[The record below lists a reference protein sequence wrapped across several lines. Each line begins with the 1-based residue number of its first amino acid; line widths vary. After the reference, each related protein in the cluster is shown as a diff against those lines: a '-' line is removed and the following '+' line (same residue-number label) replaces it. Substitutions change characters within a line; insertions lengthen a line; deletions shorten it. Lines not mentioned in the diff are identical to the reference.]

1 MSNRFVATQ
10 DGSISATQADLG
22 ELYHNRQGA
31 YTEALVNYASPT
43 IELLGQDL
51 LGQDL
56 LGHDSLGHD
65 LPGQDLPQALVMLD
79 ICFGLGYNTLVLLE
93 LLSKLDKDLRLTV
106 TAVDND
112 PDFVAEA
119 LPLVLE
125 QTQFRCFDK
134 AVKHNL
140 LIAFRDQHWHKF
152 FVGKVEVR
160 ARLLAKDLRLTLS
173 EDLKDSK
180 VGLIY
185 HDPFAPQKVPV
196 LWTSEVFGH
205 YKAMLQLAPGALFTY
220 ASAGAVRG
228 AMLENQFCIYQ
239 TAKLGGKNGGTLAT
253 TKPLTQAQL
262 DRAQPGSIALLPQSE
277 QIRLQKSSR
286 VPFRDIHGTTPEQ
299 MRKARE
305 AEQRLM
311 LEKSKNLN
319 DSGS

>member
-10 DGSISATQADLG
+10 DGSISATQEDLG

-31 YTEALVNYASPT
+31 YTEALVNYARPT
-43 IELLGQDL
+43 LELLGQNPL
-51 LGQDL
+51 EE
-56 LGHDSLGHD
+56 
-65 LPGQDLPQALVMLD
+65 LVMLD

-93 LLSKLDKDLRLTV
+93 LLYKLDKDLRLTV

-112 PDFVAEA
+112 PLFVAEA

-125 QTQFRCFDK
+125 QTQFDSFDRT
-134 AVKHNL
+134 VKDHLCTAFGGQNWHN
-140 LIAFRDQHWHKF
+140 FE
-152 FVGKVEVR
+152 VGKISVR
-160 ARLLAKDLRLTLS
+160 ARLLAKDLRQTLS
-173 EDLKDSK
+173 EDLKDCQ

-205 YKAMLQLAPGALFTY
+205 YKELLQLAPGALFTY

-228 AMLENQFCIYQ
+228 AMLENGFSIYQ

-253 TKPLTQAQL
+253 TRPLTGSQL
-262 DRAQPGSIALLPQSE
+262 DSAQESSIALLPQSE

-286 VPFRDIHGTTPEQ
+286 VPYRDAHGTTPGE
-299 MRKARE
+299 MRQARE
-305 AEQRLM
+305 AEQKLM
-311 LEKSKNLN
+311 LAKAIDLDN
-319 DSGS
+319 SGSEQVFKVD